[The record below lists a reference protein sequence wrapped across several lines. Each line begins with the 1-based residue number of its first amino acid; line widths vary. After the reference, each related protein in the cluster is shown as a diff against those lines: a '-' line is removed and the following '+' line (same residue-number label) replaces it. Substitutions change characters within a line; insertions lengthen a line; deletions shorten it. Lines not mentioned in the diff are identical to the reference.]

1 MDKLTEKLDTAC
13 NALKTLQELI
23 GQENIP
29 IIHRDAAIQRF
40 EYTFEAT
47 WKAAK
52 IYLTRIEGIEA
63 ASPKKVIR
71 SCFQVGIL
79 TEKQTQLGLEMVDDR
94 NLTSH
99 TYHKGVAEGIYCR
112 LADYAG
118 LMQHWLD
125 AMRKMT

>member
-1 MDKLTEKLDTAC
+1 MAPGQAETHCRDT
-13 NALKTLQELI
+13 
-23 GQENIP
+23 
-29 IIHRDAAIQRF
+29 AIQRF

-71 SCFQVGIL
+71 TCFQIGIL
-79 TEKQTQLGLEMVDDR
+79 TDKQTQLGLEMVDDR

-99 TYHKGVAEGIYCR
+99 TYHEGVAEGIYSR

-118 LMQHWLD
+118 LIQHWLE
-125 AMRKMT
+125 AMRKMS